1 MVDIL
6 ITDPV
11 DDLLL
16 TSLKDAGFTIREDLD
31 LADEH
36 DLIHIIKNVD
46 AIIIRSRTVLTREV
60 IVAADRL
67 KIIARPGVALN
78 NVDLKAAEEKGITV
92 INSPEAPT
100 RSVAELVIGSM
111 FALARHIPY
120 ANDSIKRSQWIK
132 TQLMGI
138 ELQGKTLGILGYGRI
153 GQEVARMGR
162 ALDMRVVAS
171 RIKEKDSERAQVLGI
186 LAINESQVLSESDFI
201 SVHIPLRPENRNYL
215 DYNKIKLMKPTSF
228 IINTSRGEVIDEQAL
243 LKALNTNM
251 IAGAAL
257 DVFSEEP
264 PKSKNIQELAAH
276 PKVIA
281 TPHIGAQTHEA
292 LEANSKIIAQKLIK
306 LLQN

>member
-1 MVDIL
+1 
-6 ITDPV
+6 
-11 DDLLL
+11 
-16 TSLKDAGFTIREDLD
+16 
-31 LADEH
+31 
-36 DLIHIIKNVD
+36 
-46 AIIIRSRTVLTREV
+46 
-60 IVAADRL
+60 
-67 KIIARPGVALN
+67 
-78 NVDLKAAEEKGITV
+78 
-92 INSPEAPT
+92 
-100 RSVAELVIGSM
+100 
-111 FALARHIPY
+111 
-120 ANDSIKRSQWIK
+120 
-132 TQLMGI
+132 MGI

-162 ALDMRVVAS
+162 ALDMRVLSS

-186 LAINESQVLSESDFI
+186 LAVDESQVLSESDFI

-215 DYNKIKLMKPTSF
+215 NYNKIKLMKPTSF